1 MFRDRQMTAQL
12 KVFKPQQPSQ
22 TETRASA
29 GPIGDQLFRRLGL
42 IKGRAGLVA
51 QIHRGFPVVVIEKLT
66 DELELPQ
73 QTLLKVAR
81 IAPATL
87 TRRRR
92 SPSGLLSPEESDRIY
107 RIAEVYRAVLQL
119 FEGDGE
125 SARRWLGEPAKALGG
140 ETPLQRLD
148 TEAGAIQARDLIG
161 RLEHGV
167 YT

>member
-1 MFRDRQMTAQL
+1 MTAQL
-12 KVFKPQQPSQ
+12 RVFKPQQP
-22 TETRASA
+22 TRAERGASA
-29 GPIGDQLFRRLGL
+29 GPVGDQLFRRLGL
-42 IKGRAGLVA
+42 IKGRADLIA
-51 QIHRGFPVVVIEKLT
+51 QIHQGFPVAVIEKLA

-125 SARRWLGEPAKALGG
+125 SARRWLREPARALGG
-140 ETPLQRLD
+140 ETPLQHLD
-148 TEAGAIQARDLIG
+148 TEAGAAQVRDLIG

>member
-1 MFRDRQMTAQL
+1 MTAQL
-12 KVFKPQQPSQ
+12 RVFKPHQPRRA
-22 TETRASA
+22 ERGASA
-29 GPIGDQLFRRLGL
+29 SLVGDQLFRRLGL
-42 IKGRAGLVA
+42 IKGRADLIA
-51 QIHRGFPVVVIEKLT
+51 QIHQGFPVSVIENLA

-92 SPSGLLSPEESDRIY
+92 SPAGLLSPEESDRIY

-125 SARRWLGEPAKALGG
+125 SARRWLGEPARALGG
-140 ETPLQRLD
+140 ETPLQHLD
-148 TEAGAIQARDLIG
+148 TEAGAAQVRDLIG

>member
-1 MFRDRQMTAQL
+1 MTAQL
-12 KVFKPQQPSQ
+12 RVFRPRKPRPAAVG
-22 TETRASA
+22 ASSR
-29 GPIGDQLFRRLGL
+29 PVGDQLFRRLGL
-42 IKGRAGLVA
+42 IKGRADLIA
-51 QIHRGFPVVVIEKLT
+51 QIHRGFPVAVIEKLA

-107 RIAEVYRAVLQL
+107 RIAEVYRAAIQL

-125 SARRWLGEPAKALGG
+125 SARRWLGEPARALGG
-140 ETPLQRLD
+140 ETPLQHLD
-148 TEAGAIQARDLIG
+148 TEAGAAQVRDLIG

>member
-1 MFRDRQMTAQL
+1 MTAQL
-12 KVFKPQQPSQ
+12 RVFKPEQPRRA
-22 TETRASA
+22 ERGASA
-29 GPIGDQLFRRLGL
+29 GPVGDQLFRRLGL
-42 IKGRAGLVA
+42 IKGRADLVA
-51 QIHRGFPVVVIEKLT
+51 QIHQGFSVAVIEKLA

-73 QTLLKVAR
+73 QALLKVAR

-125 SARRWLGEPAKALGG
+125 SARRWLGEPARALGG
-140 ETPLQRLD
+140 ETPLQHLD
-148 TEAGAIQARDLIG
+148 TEAGAAQVRDLIG

>member
-1 MFRDRQMTAQL
+1 MTAQIR
-12 KVFKPQQPSQ
+12 VFKPHQP
-22 TETRASA
+22 RRAGRGASA
-29 GPIGDQLFRRLGL
+29 GPVADQLFRRLGL
-42 IKGRAGLVA
+42 IKGRADLITT
-51 QIHRGFPVVVIEKLT
+51 IHRGFPVAVIEKLA

-107 RIAEVYRAVLQL
+107 RISDVYRAVLQL

-125 SARRWLGEPAKALGG
+125 SARRWLSEPAMALGG
-140 ETPLQRLD
+140 ETPFQYLD
-148 TEAGAIQARDLIG
+148 TEAGAAQVRDLIG